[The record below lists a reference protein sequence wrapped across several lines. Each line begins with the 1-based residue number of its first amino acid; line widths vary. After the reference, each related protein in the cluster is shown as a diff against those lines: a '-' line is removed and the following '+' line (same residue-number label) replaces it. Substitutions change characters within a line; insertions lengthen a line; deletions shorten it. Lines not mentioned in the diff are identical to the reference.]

1 MNRNHE
7 SERAILRRTRA
18 LADRGL
24 ILRSFAVLF
33 AAIVVLWTTGLCAQT
48 LVPKRPVPQRPQPKT
63 APLPHTPEVY
73 RSESSLIQLVSWN
86 EDAAPSDIQQ
96 AAGKRPVLSTED
108 LLEENSVAPSE
119 QSLPIPPNAPNLLL
133 SGDAAPENASPDPA
147 NPMLAQSLLP
157 YASQAGSANPATD
170 LTQSQGQAAGLVP
183 AYGNFPNYYG
193 NTDTANA
200 QAVYNQQ
207 AYAGYYNP
215 YAAQQAAYQYPY
227 ANYAAYYS
235 QYPGVNPYYANAAYG
250 AGQYAYPNIQVG
262 YQAGMPYPPGF
273 GHRPHGSDDEEED
286 EDEESGSFSPLYD
299 TTRETLCYFNPLK
312 SPKGPNR
319 GVGGPMMMRSWTDRQ
334 YYAGIF
340 GGVMFGSELIDN
352 LVDQD
357 CGGSGGV
364 ILGWN
369 CDHYWGLEARLF
381 YSALPEKA
389 TNFGQSKYAEYIR
402 SLGGTYVP
410 PLTLKSSNMTIL
422 DLSVHYYPL
431 GNAKWRPF
439 LTFGLGTVYQT
450 ITDLDGSRYS
460 GSTLS
465 IPFGCGLKY
474 WWNERIAIQADL
486 VDNVI
491 LSSQYA
497 KTQNNVAVT
506 FGLTFPIGKINK
518 KHPTV
523 YWPQTPSSGQ

>member
-7 SERAILRRTRA
+7 SEHAILRRARA
-18 LADRGL
+18 LSDRGL

-33 AAIVVLWTTGLCAQT
+33 AVIVVLWTTGLCAQT
-48 LVPKRPVPQRPQPKT
+48 LVPKRPVPQRPQPKA
-63 APLPHTPEVY
+63 APLPNTPEVY

-108 LLEENSVAPSE
+108 LLEENAAPPLG
-119 QSLPIPPNAPNLLL
+119 QSLAEGPKDLSILLPG
-133 SGDAAPENASPDPA
+133 GDVAENGSTDPA
-147 NPMLAQSLLP
+147 NPILAQSQLP
-157 YASQAGSANPATD
+157 FASQAVPPNPASATD
-170 LTQSQGQAAGLVP
+170 PSQGQASGLVP

-193 NTDTANA
+193 NADAANA

-207 AYAGYYNP
+207 VYAGYYASYP
-215 YAAQQAAYQYPY
+215 YAAQQAVYQYPY

-235 QYPGVNPYYANAAYG
+235 QYPGYYANAAYG

-273 GHRPHGSDDEEED
+273 GHHPNGSDDDED

-319 GVGGPMMMRSWTDRQ
+319 GVGGPMMMRSWTDRPF
-334 YYAGIF
+334 YAGIF
-340 GGVMFGSELIDN
+340 GGVMFGSQLIDN

-389 TNFGQSKYAEYIR
+389 TDFGYTKYAEYIR
-402 SLGGTYVP
+402 SLGGSYVP
-410 PLTLKSSNMTIL
+410 PLTLESSNMTIL

-431 GNAKWRPF
+431 GNAKWRPY
-439 LTFGLGTVYQT
+439 LTFGLGSVYQK

-460 GSTLS
+460 GTTLS

-523 YWPQTPSSGQ
+523 YWPQTPSSGR